1 MYGDIMGT
9 SGLMQMADAM
19 SQYNLNQQVQMSMM
33 RKALD
38 AQAQSVL
45 PLLADMQQ
53 TSNAIR
59 AQAANPP
66 HLGNHV
72 DVRA

>member
-1 MYGDIMGT
+1 MYGDLMGT
-9 SGLMQMADAM
+9 SGIMQVSSAM
-19 SQYNLNQQVQMSMM
+19 SQYQLSQQVQTTML
-33 RKALD
+33 RKAMD

-45 PLLADMQQ
+45 PLLDGMQQ

-59 AQAANPP
+59 ATTANPP
-66 HLGNHV
+66 NLGNHL